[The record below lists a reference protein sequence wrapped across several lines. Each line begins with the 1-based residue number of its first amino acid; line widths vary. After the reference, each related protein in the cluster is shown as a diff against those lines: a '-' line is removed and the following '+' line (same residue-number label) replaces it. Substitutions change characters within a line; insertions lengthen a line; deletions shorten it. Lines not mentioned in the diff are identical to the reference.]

1 MSLELI
7 CWGNLPISAD
17 LCQETCHTQFHLR
30 GSYLK
35 GRHLFYFQSG
45 IQLLVKKNQG
55 IELLVGNYHGEV
67 WAERNDIGGENGDR
81 LVKQTNK

>member
-1 MSLELI
+1 MFWTHSAKISRHCLPEKDMSLELI

-35 GRHLFYFQSG
+35 GRQTYSIFSQVSNYWL
-45 IQLLVKKNQG
+45 KKNQG
-55 IELLVGNYHGEV
+55 IELLVSNYHGEV
-67 WAERNDIGGENGDR
+67 
-81 LVKQTNK
+81 